1 MRAGALLI
9 AMLALAAAPA
19 VASAAHYRPLPGGRF
34 ASVVPA
40 DGKDAP
46 AQVAPFALRSEPVTN
61 AEFLAFVSKHP
72 QWRRDRVAPI
82 FADGRY
88 LSHWAAPDALGAE
101 AMPAQPVTR
110 VSWFAAQAYCESE
123 HARLPSW
130 YEWEMAAAADAT
142 RADARNDPAWRERVL
157 DWYSR
162 PSSHALPTIGGAADL
177 HGVRDLNGL
186 VWEWVDDYNAL
197 LVGSDSRDQ
206 DGADKLKFCGA
217 GAISL
222 QQKENYAT
230 LMRVAMLSALKAV
243 DTTPNLGFRCA
254 RPLASAPFDAS
265 PLSVHPRITSGAGS
279 ERSEAKSKDRHPT
292 RSASTALEASTP

>member
-1 MRAGALLI
+1 MRARALLI

-19 VASAAHYRPLPGGRF
+19 VASAAHYRALPGGRF

-88 LSHWAAPDALGAE
+88 LSHWAAADALGAE
-101 AMPAQPVTR
+101 ALPAQPVTR

-123 HARLPSW
+123 HARLPTW
-130 YEWEMAAAADAT
+130 YEWEYAAAADAT
-142 RADARNDPAWRERVL
+142 RADARPDPAWRERVL
-157 DWYSR
+157 SWYSL
-162 PSSHALPTIGGAADL
+162 PSRQALPQVGGKPDT
-177 HGVRDLNGL
+177 HGVRALNGL
-186 VWEWVDDYNAL
+186 VHEWMADVNAMMT
-197 LVGSDSRDQ
+197 SADSREQ

-217 GAISL
+217 GAITME
-222 QQKENYAT
+222 QKEIYAT
-230 LMRVAMLSALKAV
+230 LMRVAMLSSLKAT
-243 DTTPNLGFRCA
+243 DTTANLGF
-254 RPLASAPFDAS
+254 
-265 PLSVHPRITSGAGS
+265 
-279 ERSEAKSKDRHPT
+279 
-292 RSASTALEASTP
+292 

>member
-1 MRAGALLI
+1 MRAGTWLMAL
-9 AMLALAAAPA
+9 LALAAAPA
-19 VASAAHYRPLPGGRF
+19 ATSAADYRPLPGGRF

-46 AQVAPFALRSEPVTN
+46 AQVAPFALRSEPVSN
-61 AEFLAFVSKHP
+61 AEFLAFVIAHP
-72 QWRRDRVAPI
+72 QWRRDRIAPI

-88 LSHWAAPDALGAE
+88 LSHWAAADALGAD
-101 AMPAQPVTR
+101 ALPRQPVTR

-142 RADARNDPAWRERVL
+142 RADARSDPAWRERVL

-162 PSSHALPTIGGAADL
+162 PSSHALPAIGGAADL
-177 HGVRDLNGL
+177 RGVRDLNGL
-186 VWEWVDDYNAL
+186 VWEWVDDFNAL

-254 RPLASAPFDAS
+254 RPLTSPSIAAS
-265 PLSVHPRITSGAGS
+265 PATVRTEWGAA
-279 ERSEAKSKDRHPT
+279 RSRDRNVPH
-292 RSASTALEASTP
+292 ASTSSLQGSSP

>member
-1 MRAGALLI
+1 MRAGALL
-9 AMLALAAAPA
+9 MALAALAALPA
-19 VASAAHYRPLPGGRF
+19 AASAADYRPLPGGRF

-46 AQVAPFALRSEPVTN
+46 AQVAPFALRSEPVSN
-61 AEFLAFVSKHP
+61 AEFLAFVVAHP

-88 LSHWAAPDALGAE
+88 LSHWAAADALGAD
-101 AMPAQPVTR
+101 ALPRQPVTR

-142 RADARNDPAWRERVL
+142 RADARSDPAWRERVL

-162 PSSHALPTIGGAADL
+162 PSSHALPAIGGAADL

-186 VWEWVDDYNAL
+186 VWEWVDDFNAL

-217 GAISL
+217 GALSL

-265 PLSVHPRITSGAGS
+265 LPAAVPERGS
-279 ERSEAKSKDRHPT
+279 AQSKDRHAART
-292 RSASTALEASTP
+292 ASTALQVSTP